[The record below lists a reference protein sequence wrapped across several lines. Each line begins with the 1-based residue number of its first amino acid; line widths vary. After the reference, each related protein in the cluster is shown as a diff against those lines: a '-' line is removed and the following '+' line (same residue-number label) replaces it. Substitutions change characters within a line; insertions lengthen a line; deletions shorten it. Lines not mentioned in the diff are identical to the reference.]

1 MFSYKCGVQ
10 ASTKFSPHMILIG
23 HIPKLRAN
31 NFLSPLVSTYNED
44 DDPEI
49 LVERMI
55 EKMQLISK
63 MHGQILNNAV

>member
-1 MFSYKCGVQ
+1 
-10 ASTKFSPHMILIG
+10 MILIG